1 MIDWIK
7 GYVLMSF
14 INYGLISHPRS
25 TGREILS
32 VLLRIVSASILLTYG
47 LLGVSSTSQVI
58 KHFIGI
64 TIVFLGAYIGSRVGQ
79 KFSRVGGYTLMNI
92 LVTLAAGVITCII
105 VYGFILTE
113 RVSVSD
119 GFGMFITIAMC
130 AAGIPWLLGLLKSF
144 RIRQVINYLAA
155 DDGVEEVDRTF
166 GYKVTPGLFSNSA
179 TVSRIG
185 WTEKR
190 WTAQTYKYHIG
201 LFGMSARLLFALVY
215 GMFVGSIISIVA
227 TLPAIVRVANPGE
240 PFRLMGNEDYTEVG
254 DQ

>member
-25 TGREILS
+25 TGREVLN
-32 VLLRIVSASILLTYG
+32 VLLRIVSAGILLTYG
-47 LLGVSSTSQVI
+47 LLGVSNTSQVI

-64 TIVFLGAYIGSRVGQ
+64 TIVFLGAYIGSRIGR
-79 KFSRVGGYTLMNI
+79 KISRVGGYTLMNI
-92 LVTLAAGVITCII
+92 LVTLAAGIVACII

-113 RVSVSD
+113 RVS
-119 GFGMFITIAMC
+119 IC

-144 RIRQVINYLAA
+144 RIRRVISYLAA
-155 DDGVEEVDRTF
+155 DDGVEEEDRTI

-179 TVSRIG
+179 IVRRIG
-185 WTEKR
+185 WKEKR
-190 WTAQTYKYHIG
+190 WTVQTYKYHLG
-201 LFGMSARLLFALVY
+201 MFGMAARLLFALVY
-215 GMFVGSIISIVA
+215 GMFVGSIISTVA

-240 PFRLMGNEDYTEVG
+240 PFRLMKSEDYTEVI

>member
-25 TGREILS
+25 TGREVLN
-32 VLLRIVSASILLTYG
+32 VLLRIVSAGILLTYG
-47 LLGVSSTSQVI
+47 LLGVSNTSQVI

-64 TIVFLGAYIGSRVGQ
+64 TIVFLGAYIGSRIGR
-79 KFSRVGGYTLMNI
+79 KISRVGGYTLMNI
-92 LVTLAAGVITCII
+92 LVTLAAGIVACII

-113 RVSVSD
+113 RVSISD
-119 GFGMFITIAMC
+119 GFGMFITIAIC

-144 RIRQVINYLAA
+144 RIRCVISYLAA
-155 DDGVEEVDRTF
+155 DDGSVTKRRSF
-166 GYKVTPGLFSNSA
+166 GKRIRPGLFSDELI
-179 TVSRIG
+179 VDDIG
-185 WTEKR
+185 WDEKQ
-190 WTAQTYKYHIG
+190 WTPETVKYHLG

-215 GMFVGSIISIVA
+215 GMFVGSIISTVA

-240 PFRLMGNEDYTEVG
+240 PFRLMKSEGYTEVI

>member
-7 GYVLMSF
+7 GYVLMTL
-14 INYGLISHPRS
+14 INYGLIRPQRN
-25 TGREILS
+25 TGREILD
-32 VLLRIVSASILLTYG
+32 VLLRIVSAGILLTYG
-47 LLGVSSTSQVI
+47 LLGVSNTSQVI

-64 TIVFLGAYIGSRVGQ
+64 TIVFLGAYIGSRIGR
-79 KFSRVGGYTLMNI
+79 KISRVGGYTLMNI
-92 LVTLAAGVITCII
+92 LVTLAAGIVACII

-113 RVSVSD
+113 RVSISD

-144 RIRQVINYLAA
+144 RIRRVISYLAA
-155 DDGVEEVDRTF
+155 DDGVEEEDMTF

-179 TVSRIG
+179 IVRRIG

-190 WTAQTYKYHIG
+190 WTVQTYKYHLG

-215 GMFVGSIISIVA
+215 GMFVGSIISTVA

-240 PFRLMGNEDYTEVG
+240 PFRLMKSEDYTEVI